1 MTSFKDF
8 TLGKGKSENHSEPR
22 EGRRPGLGWGRGL
35 GGTLVGLRPR
45 EWGQASELPGAMNEA
60 LLRAVA
66 AQQCAETVL
75 QM

>member
-1 MTSFKDF
+1 M
-8 TLGKGKSENHSEPR
+8 
-22 EGRRPGLGWGRGL
+22 GWGRGL